1 MIETLL
7 TIKQALSYCD
17 NIGYV
22 YPTDRESYY
31 INSNVQVKLEVIECS
46 DGYFY
51 GRVINDEIRSIRKVE
66 SFYSPSLEALYH
78 QIALNNDS
86 ERFEDFEDFEDFPIS
101 IIDCEVIIK

>member
-1 MIETLL
+1 MVETILK
-7 TIKQALSYCD
+7 INEAMKYC
-17 NIGYV
+17 NNVGYV

-51 GRVINDEIRSIRKVE
+51 GRVINDEIRSIRQVE

-78 QIALNNDS
+78 QIALKNNDDN
-86 ERFEDFEDFEDFPIS
+86 DFEPYE
-101 IIDCEVIIK
+101 E

>member
-1 MIETLL
+1 MVETLL

-17 NIGYV
+17 NVGYV

-31 INSNVQVKLEVIECS
+31 INSNVQVKLDVIECS

-51 GRVINDEIRSIRKVE
+51 GRVINDEIRRIRQVE

-78 QIALNNDS
+78 QIALKNNDDN
-86 ERFEDFEDFEDFPIS
+86 DFEEFEPY
-101 IIDCEVIIK
+101 EERE

>member
-1 MIETLL
+1 MVETLL

-66 SFYSPSLEALYH
+66 SFYSPSLEELYH
-78 QIALNNDS
+78 QIALKNN
-86 ERFEDFEDFEDFPIS
+86 DFEDFEDFVET
-101 IIDCEVIIK
+101 IDKLAKPKEE